1 MEFLA
6 PSFLWL
12 LLATPLVF
20 APKGAR
26 RHLGHSGMRWA
37 MCSLLILALAR
48 PAKVDAEDKE
58 HWILLVDQSASL
70 SAEGL
75 AQGEAL
81 AQQLQENLPA
91 HTILQRID
99 FGSASSS
106 PLGDALR
113 TAAERIPWGE
123 AGCVILAS
131 DGAATV
137 TDWSATNT
145 LSMRGIPIHVL
156 QLATDAVDP
165 RIVGLYATQALRV
178 GHPATV
184 KLQLEGQASDV
195 RVSLQAVGSE
205 DALVTSEAFV
215 LDGPQEISL
224 SFEPAA
230 AGFLAVEAKLE
241 VKEGVNTHVDND
253 VWSRSFAVQDP
264 TPVLFLGDRIAGGGE
279 ALAEVLGPGFELQE
293 QVDLAQAMPA
303 HYPLVVLDD
312 RPASKVP
319 DAFQQRLQDAVT
331 EQGTGLLM
339 SGGSGSFGPGGWADT
354 PVADLLPV
362 DFVQKEEKRDPST
375 TLVVIIDTSG
385 SMGGNRVQLA
395 KEVARLAIQRLLPHD
410 KAGIVEFYGAKHW
423 AAPIQPA
430 SNIIELERALN
441 RMSAGG
447 GTVILPAIEEA
458 FYALQNI
465 QTRYKHVLVL
475 TDGGV
480 ETGDF
485 ESLLRNMTDEGITT
499 STVLIGSQAHSEFL
513 VNMSNWGKGRFYN
526 VPNRFNLP
534 EVILKQP
541 ASAKLPAYR
550 PGGHRVEGRG
560 SAAWWADTD
569 PRDIPELDGY
579 VETRAR
585 VGAEVLLETAEG
597 HHPVFASWR
606 FGLGRVS
613 ALTTEP
619 VGPGTRNWQDWDGLG
634 PFLAQLY
641 RRTADDFRDPF
652 HYTLER
658 RGPEVILTARRRSA
672 AEVQPMAQTLES
684 ESPRSFA
691 FQELAP
697 GWFEARLLVDPS
709 TTLQVEASNDL
720 TPGRITRLI
729 SDARADHLP
738 ERQVAADAFLPM
750 LTLAAQTGGAM
761 LGPDSTDLAVSA
773 GQSQTLRTYAPWL
786 LAFAILLFLADIL
799 FRRRVSFDGGAA

>member
-12 LLATPLVF
+12 LLATPFVF

-26 RHLGHSGMRWA
+26 RHLGHSGMRCA
-37 MCSLLILALAR
+37 MVSLLILALAR
-48 PAKVDAEDKE
+48 PAKIQAADTE
-58 HWILLVDQSASL
+58 HWILLVDQSASIT
-70 SAEGL
+70 AEGI
-75 AQGEAL
+75 AQGDAL
-81 AQQLQENLPA
+81 ARQLEATLPPGA
-91 HTILQRID
+91 LLQRID
-99 FGSASSS
+99 FGDAVGS
-106 PLGDALR
+106 PLGHALR
-113 TAAERIPWGE
+113 MAAERIPLGE
-123 AGCVILAS
+123 PGCVILAS
-131 DGAATV
+131 DGAATHSE
-137 TDWSATNT
+137 WSASST
-145 LSMRGIPIHVL
+145 LSMRGIPLHVL
-156 QLATDAVDP
+156 PLPTDVEDP
-165 RIVGLYATQALRV
+165 RVVGLYASTQLRV

-184 KLQLEGQASDV
+184 TLQLEGQAQEV
-195 RVSLQAVGSE
+195 RVSLQAAGADE
-205 DALVTSEAFV
+205 ALVSSETFH
-215 LDGPQEISL
+215 LDGAQEISL

-230 AGFLAVEAKLE
+230 AGFLALEAKME
-241 VKEGVNTHVDND
+241 VLSGNNTHRNND
-253 VWSRSFAVQDP
+253 VWRRSFAVQDP
-264 TPVLFLGDRIAGGGE
+264 TPVLFLGDRVQGGGDS
-279 ALAEVLGPGFELQE
+279 LAQVLGPGFALQ
-293 QVDLAQAMPA
+293 QDADLAQVKPA

-319 DAFQQRLQDAVT
+319 DAFQRRLSDAVT
-331 EQGTGLLM
+331 QQGTGLLM

-354 PVADLLPV
+354 PVSDLLPV

-395 KEVARLAIQRLLPHD
+395 KEVARLAIHRLLPHD

-550 PGGHRVEGRG
+550 PGGHPVEGRG

-569 PRDIPELDGY
+569 PQSIPELHGY

-585 VGAEVLLETAEG
+585 SGAEVLLETSEG

-606 FGLGRVS
+606 YGLGRVS

-652 HYTLER
+652 HYTLTR
-658 RGPEVILTARRRSA
+658 RGHEVLLTARRRGSSEA
-672 AEVQPMAQTLES
+672 TPSAQTLEP
-684 ESPRSFA
+684 EAPRAFD
-691 FQELAP
+691 FQEVAP
-697 GWFEARLLVDPS
+697 GWFEARLLVAPS
-709 TTLQVEASNDL
+709 MSLQVEASNDA
-720 TPGRITRLI
+720 TPNRITRLI
-729 SDARADHLP
+729 SDAYADQLP
-738 ERQVAADAFLPM
+738 ERQVASSAMLPM
-750 LTLAAQTGGAM
+750 LALATATGGEVV
-761 LGPDSTDLAVSA
+761 GPESKALKVSA
-773 GQSQTLRTYAPWL
+773 GQAQELRTYAPWL
-786 LAFAILLFLADIL
+786 LAFAILLFLSDL
-799 FRRRVSFDGGAA
+799 LVRRRVSFEGGAA